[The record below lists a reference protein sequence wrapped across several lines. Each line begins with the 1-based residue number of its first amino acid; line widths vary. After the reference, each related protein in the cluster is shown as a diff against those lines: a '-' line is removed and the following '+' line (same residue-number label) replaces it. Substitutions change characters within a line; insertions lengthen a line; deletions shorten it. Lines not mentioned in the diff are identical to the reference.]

1 MLLSDLLA
9 AACRPGGPGPL
20 PLDAAARLY
29 GAVAGDLDDG
39 NFGSAADDAGMLPAA
54 IETTDA
60 DAAIVDVHGLRYLV
74 DLELGAA
81 SETVMALCV
90 VPGCPHPALT
100 RTRLARVCE
109 EHLGHVDDLAM
120 LVLNVP
126 RAADDRPDGWEEQAA
141 RDIRARRLEKW
152 QAELETAELEI
163 RKQQARLASLRREG
177 GS

>member
-1 MLLSDLLA
+1 MVLSDLLA
-9 AACRPGGPGPL
+9 AARQPGEPNPL

-29 GAVAGDLDDG
+29 GAVASDLDDG
-39 NFGSAADDAGMLPAA
+39 NLGSPADDAGQLPAA
-54 IETTDA
+54 LEETGGDTA
-60 DAAIVDVHGLRYLV
+60 TVNVHGLRYLV
-74 DLELGAA
+74 DLEPSAGHD
-81 SETVMALCV
+81 TVMALCV

-141 RDIRARRLEKW
+141 RDIRARRLEAW
-152 QAELETAELEI
+152 DRELAADEQAI
-163 RKQQARLASLRREG
+163 RNARGRFDRIRDG
-177 GS
+177 R